1 MVFEERFKQARLR
14 YLGGWDLAVS
24 SRLSPVA
31 CAPCLSVPAAVLKL
45 QVAVAPTAW
54 RAGAWGASEPRVHAS
69 SEPLLRVL
77 QLIPATVGE

>member
-24 SRLSPVA
+24 SRLSPFA
-31 CAPCLSVPAAVLKL
+31 CAPCLSAPAAVLKL
-45 QVAVAPTAW
+45 QVAVLTAW
-54 RAGAWGASEPRVHAS
+54 RAGAWGASEPCVHAS